1 MCVHYRVKKMQSLI
15 PFEDLDSHV
24 IHYNDEPYVSLIHLG
39 SVFGWSKQLRK
50 KKRDKLLK
58 ECDDDDELLILWDSQ
73 GATKRLPSTP
83 NLIALLSGRTVGY
96 FVNHEGIQ
104 QFLQWEKKY
113 PHAKSFRKFVRKSM
127 KTYMTTGRLVLEEQQ
142 RLLVEQLRFDLI
154 NSEQELVQTQEALEE
169 ANAEVNRRAFLVIKA
184 AVEEWRLQNG
194 YKNTDYDWRSSH
206 LGECCAAL
214 RRIGYTKGSTLYVH
228 AEYMENAHLAIKH
241 IYDTHQRNP
250 PSVCVPLNQLTL
262 YSFLP
267 IV

>member
-1 MCVHYRVKKMQSLI
+1 MNTLTKTFENSDIRVAKIDNQFWWNLKDVCIALGMATGSEKKL
-15 PFEDLDSHV
+15 
-24 IHYNDEPYVSLIHLG
+24 
-39 SVFGWSKQLRK
+39 
-50 KKRDKLLK
+50 KKRH
-58 ECDDDDELLILWDSQ
+58 
-73 GATKRLPSTP
+73 GA
-83 NLIALLSGRTVGY
+83 
-96 FVNHEGIQ
+96 NHFQ
-104 QFLQWEKKY
+104 LVSFRHPLN
-113 PHAKSFRKFVRKSM
+113 AKSWG
-127 KTYMTTGRLVLEEQQ
+127 MTAVNQKGLLRIIWRSNMPKAEIFSDWCADVISEILETGRYDVAEHKEQM
-142 RLLVEQLRFDLI
+142 EQLRFDLI